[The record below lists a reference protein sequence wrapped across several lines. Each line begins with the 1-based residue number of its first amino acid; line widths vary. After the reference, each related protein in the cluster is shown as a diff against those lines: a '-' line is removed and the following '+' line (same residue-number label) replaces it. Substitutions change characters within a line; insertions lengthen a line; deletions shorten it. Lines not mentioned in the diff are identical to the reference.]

1 MKKRHYSKI
10 ILVLVI
16 SGCSCVVAGEEED
29 KARIWEQY
37 SIHTYSNLNTRLNG
51 ALTPIFRSLGDFRE
65 LQQYF
70 DKDRNPEKY
79 EAYRQFVVHAFA
91 DANQGDVV
99 EAMFA
104 DVLLELTP
112 AHILLRMIAPEIG
125 QGGQLEGILRG
136 KHSDVAKHIQRQPQQ
151 GHIGRP
157 NFIEYVRYLKG
168 GRGRGYTSQTNAE
181 AIVLHMFETD
191 PQEAFA
197 AMLWADYGFNPH
209 SRYPYLD
216 CKNDM
221 PQVRKLQIAYADI
234 SDYLYRSRYDLPK
247 HPFPYPEGLE
257 DKVRAHLKNLADH
270 DRWWVRLYV
279 AYLLK
284 TERMLRWPDAIDK
297 ADTDQDPAIQGVMN
311 SIKLEDPGFTRR
323 PNKAIDSDEE

>member
-1 MKKRHYSKI
+1 MKHNLI
-10 ILVLVI
+10 IMVFALAALK
-16 SGCSCVVAGEEED
+16 SSLAGEPD
-29 KARIWEQY
+29 DRSRIWEQY
-37 SIHTYSNLNTRLNG
+37 AIHAYSNLNTRLNG
-51 ALTPIFRSLGDFRE
+51 ALTPIFRSLGGFGE

-79 EAYRQFVVHAFA
+79 EAYRQFVVHAFV
-91 DANQGDVV
+91 DAKQGDVG

-104 DVLLELTP
+104 GVLLELTP
-112 AHILLRMIAPEIG
+112 APILLRMIAPEIG
-125 QGGQLEGILRG
+125 HGGQLEGILGG

-168 GRGRGYTSQTNAE
+168 GRDRGYTSQTNAE
-181 AIVLHMFETD
+181 AIVVHMFEAD

-197 AMLWADYGFNPH
+197 AMLWADYGFDSHSRNPH
-209 SRYPYLD
+209 LH

-221 PQVRKLQIAYADI
+221 PQVRQLQTAYADI

-270 DRWWVRLYV
+270 NRWWVRLYV
-279 AYLLK
+279 AHLLR
-284 TERMLRWPDAIDK
+284 TERMLRWPDVIDK
-297 ADTDQDPAIQGVMN
+297 VDTDQDPAIQGVMN
-311 SIKLEDPGFTRR
+311 SIKQEDPSFTRR